1 MAGLC
6 CNRAMS
12 PTPPSPAKRHYR
24 QAETLIRGTGARLT
38 RPRVEVLA
46 ALLAAE
52 QALSHHELEERID
65 RSFDIDR
72 VTIYRVL
79 DWLTAQGLAHRIAG
93 DDRVR
98 RFNAAGHAHEG
109 AHAHFQCERC
119 GTVLCLDEFSA
130 APVVR
135 LPRGFRPQHYE
146 LTVKGLCAG
155 CGPARR
161 ADSRPPAHRH

>member
-12 PTPPSPAKRHYR
+12 PNHPSPAKRHYR

-46 ALLAAE
+46 TLLAAE

-130 APVVR
+130 DPVVR
-135 LPRGFRPQHYE
+135 LPRGFRPQH
-146 LTVKGLCAG
+146 
-155 CGPARR
+155 PSRR
-161 ADSRPPAHRH
+161 ADTRTPAHRH

>member
-1 MAGLC
+1 MTGLWW
-6 CNRAMS
+6 NRAMS
-12 PTPPSPAKRHYR
+12 ATPAKRPNRHFR
-24 QAETLIRGTGARLT
+24 QAESLIRGTGARLT

-109 AHAHFQCERC
+109 AHAHFQCSGC
-119 GTVLCLDEFSA
+119 GTVLCLDEFSP
-130 APVVR
+130 APAVR
-135 LPRGFRPQHYE
+135 LPRGFRPQQFE

-155 CGPARR
+155 CGPSRSAR
-161 ADSRPPAHRH
+161 AAPAHRH

>member
-1 MAGLC
+1 
-6 CNRAMS
+6 MS
-12 PTPPSPAKRHYR
+12 ASPAKRPKRHDR

-46 ALLAAE
+46 TLLAAE

-65 RSFDIDR
+65 RSVDIDR

-119 GTVLCLDEFSA
+119 GTVLCLEEFSA
-130 APVVR
+130 DPVVR

-155 CGPARR
+155 CGPSRR
-161 ADSRPPAHRH
+161 ADTQTQTPAQRQS

>member
-1 MAGLC
+1 
-6 CNRAMS
+6 MS
-12 PTPPSPAKRHYR
+12 PNHPSPAKRHYR

-46 ALLAAE
+46 TLLAAE

-130 APVVR
+130 DPVVR

-155 CGPARR
+155 CGPSRR
-161 ADSRPPAHRH
+161 ADTRTPAHRH

>member
-1 MAGLC
+1 MVP
-6 CNRAMS
+6 N
-12 PTPPSPAKRHYR
+12 PAKRHYR

-46 ALLAAE
+46 TLLAAE
-52 QALSHHELEERID
+52 QALSHHELEQGID

-98 RFNAAGHAHEG
+98 RFNAAGHAHDG
-109 AHAHFQCERC
+109 GHAHFQCNAC
-119 GTVLCLDEFSA
+119 STVFCLKDA
-130 APVVR
+130 APGPAIR
-135 LPRGFRPQHYE
+135 LPRGFRPQQIE
-146 LTVKGLCAG
+146 LTVKGLCAKCTPSAVQKG
-155 CGPARR
+155 GTPAPRY
-161 ADSRPPAHRH
+161 RH

>member
-1 MAGLC
+1 MAGLW

-12 PTPPSPAKRHYR
+12 ASPAKRPKRHDR
-24 QAETLIRGTGARLT
+24 QAEALIRGTGARLT
-38 RPRVEVLA
+38 QPRVEVLA
-46 ALLAAE
+46 TLLAAE
-52 QALSHHELEERID
+52 HALSHHELEQRID

-109 AHAHFQCERC
+109 DHAHFQCSRC

-130 APVVR
+130 APAVR

-155 CGPARR
+155 CGPSRR
-161 ADSRPPAHRH
+161 ADAQTPAHRH